1 MFKYNLKGEFMIVCK
16 VYVDKK
22 NDKKF
27 LVAELAKSKIPARI
41 TNILDNYPLTDDF
54 RAVYVYPSNYV
65 AISKEAVDALKNKIF
80 VEKDVKENVF
90 LADFTFQ
97 VDDYDKKIGTFGFLP
112 GNSKN
117 ENQRKKI
124 FNLKNTLYTDEYNL
138 RLNIMDSMQKFDNE
152 FLKGLELTEPLD
164 DQKIKNLYENFIEEH
179 SM

>member
-1 MFKYNLKGEFMIVCK
+1 MIVCK
-16 VYVDKK
+16 IYVDKK
-22 NDKKF
+22 NDEKF
-27 LVAELAKSKIPARI
+27 LVAELAKSKIPAKI
-41 TNILDNYPLTDDF
+41 TNISDNDPLTNDF

-97 VDDYDKKIGTFGFLP
+97 VDDYDNKIGTFGFLP

-124 FNLKNTLYTDEYNL
+124 FNLKNTLYTDEYNS
-138 RLNIMDSMQKFDNE
+138 RLYLMDSMQKFDNE
-152 FLKGLELTEPLD
+152 FLKGLDLTEPLD

-179 SM
+179 SMWNK